1 MNQRRNGE
9 RVRRINTDGQ
19 GFKRVGVAISIQAIK
34 EYQYEQGLGVVL
46 IARLQI
52 GIITGNPGV
61 FRGYPYPYPSLPV
74 PGSWGSGLSVMG
86 YGFFSHRRDTV

>member
-46 IARLQI
+46 IARLQ
-52 GIITGNPGV
+52 NV
-61 FRGYPYPYPSLPV
+61 RK
-74 PGSWGSGLSVMG
+74 
-86 YGFFSHRRDTV
+86 DK